1 MWEQKTQEIKS
12 LVLLKQLRRN
22 FETVTK
28 RIKNCN
34 SKKCEQQIKW
44 LQNTNNKTNKCQ
56 IKQSSFTL
64 RRHLRSLKF

>member
-12 LVLLKQLRRN
+12 LVL
-22 FETVTK
+22 
-28 RIKNCN
+28 NCN